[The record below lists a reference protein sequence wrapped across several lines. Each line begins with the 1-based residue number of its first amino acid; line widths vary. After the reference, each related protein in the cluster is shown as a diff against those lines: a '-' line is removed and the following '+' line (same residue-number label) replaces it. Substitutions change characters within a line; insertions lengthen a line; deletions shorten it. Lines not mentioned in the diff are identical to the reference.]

1 MSGGKIDIDLA
12 GIKNQLNT
20 FSYIVGDLKG
30 ALSGFPTAADAG
42 SASSELSAI
51 GADLKA
57 KAERVVFAEEGL
69 SDLVLEVANDLLSGD
84 EEAADVFKKLKDVL
98 PDG

>member
-30 ALSGFPTAADAG
+30 ALNGFPTTADAG
-42 SASSELSAI
+42 SASGELSVIVAALKSK
-51 GADLKA
+51 AD
-57 KAERVVFAEEGL
+57 RVIFAEEGI
-69 SDLVLEVANDLLSGD
+69 SDLVLEVANNLLAGD